1 MTTDLAPTRPA
12 TYDSVARFLHW
23 SMAALIVLAFVLGLT
38 IDAFP
43 ATWKRA
49 AIEAHKVIGL
59 ALILLLVARLAWRLA
74 HRPPP
79 LEPASPLMTAA
90 AHLGHVALYVL
101 MLAAPV
107 VGVVYAIKRGQG
119 LDLGFLSIPPLA
131 APAPRAETRPI
142 REWHEWA
149 AYGLL
154 ILAGLHALAALWH
167 HALKKDGTLRR
178 MLPR

>member
-1 MTTDLAPTRPA
+1 MTTDLARTRPA
-12 TYDSVARFLHW
+12 TYDPVARYLHW

-43 ATWKRA
+43 AAWKQA
-49 AIEAHKVIGL
+49 AIETHKVIGL
-59 ALILLLVARLAWRLA
+59 GLILLLAARLAWRLA

-79 LEPASPLMTAA
+79 LEPASPLLTAA

-101 MLAAPV
+101 MLVVPV
-107 VGVVYAIKRGQG
+107 IGLVYAIKRGQG
-119 LDLGFLSIPPLA
+119 LDLGFFNIPPLA

-149 AYGLL
+149 AYAL
-154 ILAGLHALAALWH
+154 IALAGLHALAALLH
-167 HALKKDGTLRR
+167 HAVKKDGTLRR